1 MSGTYWLQSRIA
13 SGSQA
18 ARCCG
23 VHCCALAGKDAHV
36 SATPRSARA
45 VTGRT
50 FNAARIPTLVLA
62 FCPSIIVNS
71 TGAAIAAGTQISSL
85 PPVTVNLDQFLQQRI
100 TPVSCLWT
108 AVGAGLLHRRTRML
122 RQQASPLQLT
132 PAR

>member
-50 FNAARIPTLVLA
+50 FNAARIPTLVLRWCVLPQYYCQ
-62 FCPSIIVNS
+62 FDRRGNS
-71 TGAAIAAGTQISSL
+71 SGHPDRSGTQNAIDWAVEAEQTLTRENEPGSDRRAVL
-85 PPVTVNLDQFLQQRI
+85 TGNLIQL
-100 TPVSCLWT
+100 
-108 AVGAGLLHRRTRML
+108 
-122 RQQASPLQLT
+122 AS
-132 PAR
+132 R